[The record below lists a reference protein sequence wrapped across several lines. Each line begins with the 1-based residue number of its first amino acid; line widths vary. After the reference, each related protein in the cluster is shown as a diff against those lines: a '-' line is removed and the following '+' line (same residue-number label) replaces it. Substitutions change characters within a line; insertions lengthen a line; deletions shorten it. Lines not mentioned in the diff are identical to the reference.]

1 MFVFILK
8 EYPENFAFVILRILE
23 LFTCKFVNFLK
34 SGLIFNI
41 SYSFWMCTHLKKI
54 KGCFNGKSPTYYFHI
69 RTKILADF
77 QICISVPLKKNSR
90 FVLQTCRISGLKGFR
105 FKQWQKVCLP
115 TRFTIRTVWY
125 TFLDTTS
132 KLRY

>member
-34 SGLIFNI
+34 SELIFNI
-41 SYSFWMCTHLKKI
+41 SYSFCMCTYLKKI
-54 KGCFNGKSPTYYFHI
+54 KVCFNVKSPTYYFYV

-77 QICISVPLKKNSR
+77 QICISVPLKKTH
-90 FVLQTCRISGLKGFR
+90 VLFYRHAEL
-105 FKQWQKVCLP
+105 V
-115 TRFTIRTVWY
+115 
-125 TFLDTTS
+125 D
-132 KLRY
+132 

>member
-41 SYSFWMCTHLKKI
+41 SYSF
-54 KGCFNGKSPTYYFHI
+54 
-69 RTKILADF
+69 
-77 QICISVPLKKNSR
+77 
-90 FVLQTCRISGLKGFR
+90 
-105 FKQWQKVCLP
+105 
-115 TRFTIRTVWY
+115 
-125 TFLDTTS
+125 
-132 KLRY
+132 